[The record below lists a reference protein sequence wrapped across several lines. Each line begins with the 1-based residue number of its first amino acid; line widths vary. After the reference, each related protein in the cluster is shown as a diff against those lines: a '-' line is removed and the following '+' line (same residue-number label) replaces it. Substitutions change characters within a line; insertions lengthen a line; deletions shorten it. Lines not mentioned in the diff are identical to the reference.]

1 MTDGPTPAMPDTGP
15 FSGSTGTT
23 DPWRMLQTTEPNQR
37 FAFER
42 SIVFARRK
50 ATPGPTFYLL
60 SPEINAEQTA
70 GQRIFDAIQ
79 ALYLSTNTPRDRQIA
94 DRITALHRDAIAE
107 GDHISPGSLKQLK
120 DFFLAHPEPAFPKI
134 TLTPDGTL
142 RAMDSRTGELCR
154 H

>member
-23 DPWRMLQTTEPNQR
+23 DAWRMLQTTEPNQR

-94 DRITALHRDAIAE
+94 DRILPSTATPSRRATTFLPAPLSSLRTSSWRTL
-107 GDHISPGSLKQLK
+107 SPLFRK
-120 DFFLAHPEPAFPKI
+120 
-134 TLTPDGTL
+134 
-142 RAMDSRTGELCR
+142 SR
-154 H
+154 